1 MRLSYFIHWL
11 IERVILNSKDR
22 CHEADAFRLLRV
34 RIKTFGQYTVLG
46 FRSCGKWSEMN
57 SLFIRKLLIMIID
70 RNIGEVVYKFTDSL
84 YMYKE
89 ASRNP
94 HRQ

>member
-1 MRLSYFIHWL
+1 
-11 IERVILNSKDR
+11 
-22 CHEADAFRLLRV
+22 
-34 RIKTFGQYTVLG
+34 
-46 FRSCGKWSEMN
+46 
-57 SLFIRKLLIMIID
+57 MIIN
-70 RNIGEVVYKFTDSL
+70 RNIGEVVYKFTGSL